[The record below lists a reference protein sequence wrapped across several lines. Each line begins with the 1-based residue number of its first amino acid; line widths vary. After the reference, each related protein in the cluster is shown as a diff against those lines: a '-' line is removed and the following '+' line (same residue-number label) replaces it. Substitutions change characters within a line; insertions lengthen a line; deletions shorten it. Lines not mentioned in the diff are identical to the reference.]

1 MPYPAN
7 TTGALT
13 SPSSEKESAMTSFD
27 VLKVVE
33 PTTARDP
40 PSRLPAV
47 KVKGTNISLRPGSG
61 LAPRRDSCAAM

>member
-1 MPYPAN
+1 
-7 TTGALT
+7 
-13 SPSSEKESAMTSFD
+13 MTSFD

-33 PTTARDP
+33 PTTAREP